1 MYTSHGSCNDSFI
14 TELEFIQNRFNYLI
28 LTSQHCPWLNN
39 CVGHFNYRYFFLF
52 MAFTCIGLMFLVIF
66 GAPIFYFEVY
76 IGGRSE
82 PEGYRVINNG
92 SHLLP
97 MVNLAYL

>member
-1 MYTSHGSCNDSFI
+1 
-14 TELEFIQNRFNYLI
+14 
-28 LTSQHCPWLNN
+28 
-39 CVGHFNYRYFFLF
+39 